1 MLSED
6 KASEDRPDWRQLCK
20 EAATETDLS
29 KLLDLTGEIIRLL
42 DEQRERSVQIA
53 M

>member
-6 KASEDRPDWRQLCK
+6 KASENRSDWRQLCK
-20 EAATETDLS
+20 EAATETDIG
-29 KLLDLTGEIIRLL
+29 KLLDLTAEIIRLL
-42 DEQRERSVQIA
+42 DEEPDHSVQIA